1 MSKVYKQTIK
11 YYHILLLSIILSPL
25 LIINS
30 NFAVEKRNKEKLNIE
45 ADRKFKKILF
55 GRHLETFEEG
65 MKKICNKGTEEL
77 KEYYNSGAL
86 SKLDIDLPKNEEEEE
101 NPEYINALLDIV
113 KGYVGEESEHDIMEN
128 AKTYGMHILGI
139 GVFLVIAILS
149 IPGWIVCCFCCCCN
163 CCCCCCCKKPSCK
176 VPFFIVTTVLYV
188 LVAAVCIFGLIK
200 SNYIFKGVADTEC
213 SILKFFNEIIEGET
227 KTEKPKWA
235 GINGIKTL
243 IDDVKTKIHDIN
255 AEKESNLDDKDDEVR
270 TTRNDFEVSLQTN
283 SRAVIGE
290 NSYNM
295 IIANNQ
301 DPPVSYNYRFD
312 ITTRKVYGEFTK
324 GASADL
330 NTAEPE
336 GSFIW
341 GWYQE
346 YSATVDNIEN
356 NIGQAISTFDTV
368 LNEHGPVASSLDSAK
383 ESVDE
388 IGNSIKEIKDSIS
401 TSIIEYS
408 DYIDDYGKLGF
419 KVYFT
424 ALVVIDASI
433 AFLMFLLCFFS
444 RKLCNKCC
452 CCRCIFKLFIHLFWN
467 ILALLMIITFLIGF
481 LFSFIGTIGKDMVSV
496 LNYFISAENLGKEE
510 PTLFGEA
517 GTKLNSCFNGD
528 GVILENL
535 DAMGSFDQLDE
546 INNNL
551 MVYERRFGEL
561 SDQSY
566 AYQTMTN
573 ALNERAEYSNCD
585 FTVIGEEGANPPLYK
600 FSDFITQFNNKM
612 TSDYWSCCCSCQT
625 LPTGR
630 HCKSIKDDDFP
641 TSFSDPET
649 NAIIAKINKI
659 KGFINSASDEDDDS
673 SYLKLTNN
681 IEEAYGTFLSAELG
695 ILETFR
701 STISDLNGVFDEYVG
716 ENGSILDFINCKF
729 IGNNILVILNNLKI
743 CLGGDFY
750 TVGICLL
757 MAGCS
762 MAISI
767 CFTILLIIIINIS
780 VDQNKKED
788 NVKTIPYA

>member
-1 MSKVYKQTIK
+1 MSKEYKQTIK

-86 SKLDIDLPKNEEEEE
+86 SKLDIELPKNEEEEE

-139 GVFLVIAILS
+139 GVFLVITILC

-163 CCCCCCCKKPSCK
+163 CCCCCCCKKVSCK

-227 KTEKPKWA
+227 KTEKPKWI
-235 GINGIKTL
+235 GITGIKNL
-243 IDDVKTKIHDIN
+243 LSQIQVNIDSFGDDIDDELETNEHEIETLKNGFKGLLKSKSETLTTTGSGNTQSIP
-255 AEKESNLDDKDDEVR
+255 DE
-270 TTRNDFEVSLQTN
+270 TN
-283 SRAVIGE
+283 S
-290 NSYNM
+290 NS
-295 IIANNQ
+295 
-301 DPPVSYNYRFD
+301 DYRLD
-312 ITTRKVYGEFTK
+312 ITTEFMYGKYDESLDPPEPPTNSFMYYWYNEFEIIAENAETNVDQ
-324 GASADL
+324 ASTQFL
-330 NTAEPE
+330 NIIRD
-336 GSFIW
+336 S
-341 GWYQE
+341 
-346 YSATVDNIEN
+346 S
-356 NIGQAISTFDTV
+356 IS
-368 LNEHGPVASSLDSAK
+368 SSLDSAK
-383 ESVDE
+383 DSVEDIGKSIDE
-388 IGNSIKEIKDSIS
+388 IKNGIS
-401 TSIIEYS
+401 NGIIEYS

-419 KVYFT
+419 KIYFT
-424 ALVVIDASI
+424 VLIVIDASI
-433 AFLMFLLCFFS
+433 ALLMFLLCFFS
-444 RKLCNKCC
+444 GKLCNKCC

-467 ILALLMIITFLIGF
+467 ILALLMIITFLMGF
-481 LFSFIGTIGKDMVSV
+481 LFSFIGTIGKDMISV
-496 LNYFISAENLGKEE
+496 LNYFISAENLDKPE

-517 GTKLNSCFNGD
+517 GTKLNKCFNGD
-528 GVILENL
+528 GDITQEIGF
-535 DAMGSFDQLDE
+535 DTSQIGFFDQLNDAKNEIITRESEFTALEERGTYFVMMDE
-546 INNNL
+546 LKKRVEYSTIDFTIHKNGNEASS
-551 MVYERRFGEL
+551 YKL
-561 SDQSY
+561 SDIINTINS
-566 AYQTMTN
+566 QTSPQWRFSCN
-573 ALNERAEYSNCD
+573 SGENCY
-585 FTVIGEEGANPPLYK
+585 NPK
-600 FSDFITQFNNKM
+600 NI
-612 TSDYWSCCCSCQT
+612 
-625 LPTGR
+625 
-630 HCKSIKDDDFP
+630 DDDKC
-641 TSFSDPET
+641 TGYT
-649 NAIIAKINKI
+649 
-659 KGFINSASDEDDDS
+659 DDDLKNNCKRVQGFVKLVEIANGEVTGS
-673 SYLKLTNN
+673 SDNFKAITDELKR
-681 IEEAYGTFLSAELG
+681 EYDTFLSNEKGVLTFFEEKIDELIG
-695 ILETFR
+695 M
-701 STISDLNGVFDEYVG
+701 LNEYIGDNGNVFG
-716 ENGSILDFINCKF
+716 FINCKF
-729 IGNNILVILNNLKI
+729 IGNNILVILNNIKE
-743 CLGGDFY
+743 CLGTDFY